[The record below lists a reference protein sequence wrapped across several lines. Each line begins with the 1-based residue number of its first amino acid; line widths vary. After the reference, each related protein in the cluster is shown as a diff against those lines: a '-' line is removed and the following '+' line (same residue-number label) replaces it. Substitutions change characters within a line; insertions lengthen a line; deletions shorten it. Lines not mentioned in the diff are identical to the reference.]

1 MKVITINKNNIIM
14 VTKTEMKQ
22 IDGIMKNITKIVDK
36 IRKRKVNLEKQLV
49 EELVLVIEDN
59 NIQTEEELI
68 MFLNEDPEL
77 KDIPIKILKQI
88 KNELPYLDT
97 DLIGYDGVIY
107 YHKQLR

>member
-1 MKVITINKNNIIM
+1 MATEIN
-14 VTKTEMKQ
+14 MKQ
-22 IDGIMKNITKIVDK
+22 LDGIMNNITKTVNK
-36 IRKRKVNLEKQLV
+36 IRKRKVELEKQLV
-49 EELVLVIEDN
+49 EELVWFIEDN
-59 NIQTEEELI
+59 DIQTEEELI

-77 KDIPIKILKQI
+77 KHLPIQIVKQI

>member
-1 MKVITINKNNIIM
+1 M

-22 IDGIMKNITKIVDK
+22 IDGIMNNITKTVNK
-36 IRKRKVNLEKQLV
+36 IRKRKVELERQLV
-49 EELVLVIEDN
+49 EELIWFIEDN
-59 NIQTEEELI
+59 NIETEEELI

-77 KDIPIKILKQI
+77 KGLPIQIVKQI

>member
-1 MKVITINKNNIIM
+1 M

-22 IDGIMKNITKIVDK
+22 LDGIMNNITKTVDK
-36 IRKRKVNLEKQLV
+36 IRKRKVELERQLV
-49 EELVLVIEDN
+49 EELIWFIEDN

-68 MFLNEDPEL
+68 MFLNEDPQL
-77 KDIPIKILKQI
+77 KGLPIQIIKQI

-97 DLIGYDGVIY
+97 DVIGYDGVIY

>member
-1 MKVITINKNNIIM
+1 M

-22 IDGIMKNITKIVDK
+22 IDGIMKNITKTVDK
-36 IRKRKVNLEKQLV
+36 IRKRKIELEKQLV
-49 EELVLVIEDN
+49 EELVWFIEDN
-59 NIQTEEELI
+59 NIETEEELI
-68 MFLNEDPEL
+68 MFLNEDPQL
-77 KDIPIKILKQI
+77 KGLPIQIVKQI

>member
-1 MKVITINKNNIIM
+1 MTTEIN
-14 VTKTEMKQ
+14 MKQ
-22 IDGIMKNITKIVDK
+22 SDQRMGNITKTVDK
-36 IRKRKVNLEKQLV
+36 IRKRKIELEKQLV
-49 EELVLVIEDN
+49 EELVWFIEDN

-77 KDIPIKILKQI
+77 KDLPIQIVKQI

>member
-1 MKVITINKNNIIM
+1 M
-14 VTKTEMKQ
+14 VTKTEMEQ
-22 IDGIMKNITKIVDK
+22 INGIMKNITKTVDK
-36 IRKRKVNLEKQLV
+36 IRKRKVELEKQLV
-49 EELVLVIEDN
+49 EELVWFIEDN
-59 NIQTEEELI
+59 NIETEEELI

-77 KDIPIKILKQI
+77 KGLPIQIIKQI

>member
-1 MKVITINKNNIIM
+1 MATEINM
-14 VTKTEMKQ
+14 REL
-22 IDGIMKNITKIVDK
+22 DGIMKNITKTVDK
-36 IRKRKVNLEKQLV
+36 IKKRKVELEKQLV
-49 EELVLVIEDN
+49 EELVWFIEDN

-77 KDIPIKILKQI
+77 KGLPIKIVKQI
-88 KNELPYLDT
+88 KNKLPYLDT

>member
-1 MKVITINKNNIIM
+1 MA
-14 VTKTEMKQ
+14 TKTEMKQ
-22 IDGIMKNITKIVDK
+22 IDGIMNDITKTVNK
-36 IRKRKVNLEKQLV
+36 IKKRKVELERQLV
-49 EELVLVIEDN
+49 EELVWYIEDN
-59 NIQTEEELI
+59 DIQTEEELI

-77 KDIPIKILKQI
+77 KGLPIQIVKQI

>member
-1 MKVITINKNNIIM
+1 M

-22 IDGIMKNITKIVDK
+22 IDGIMNNITKTVNK
-36 IRKRKVNLEKQLV
+36 IRKRKVELEKQLV
-49 EELVLVIEDN
+49 MELVWFIEDN

-77 KDIPIKILKQI
+77 KGLPIQIVKQI

>member
-1 MKVITINKNNIIM
+1 M

-22 IDGIMKNITKIVDK
+22 LDGIMNNITKTVNK
-36 IRKRKVNLEKQLV
+36 IRKRKVELERQLV
-49 EELVLVIEDN
+49 EELVWFIEDN

-68 MFLNEDPEL
+68 MFLNEDPQL
-77 KDIPIKILKQI
+77 KGLPIQIVKQI

-97 DLIGYDGVIY
+97 DLISYDGVIY

>member
-1 MKVITINKNNIIM
+1 M

-22 IDGIMKNITKIVDK
+22 IDGIMNNITKTVNK
-36 IRKRKVNLEKQLV
+36 IRKRKVELERQLV
-49 EELVLVIEDN
+49 VELVWFIEDN

-68 MFLNEDPEL
+68 MFLNEDEEL
-77 KDIPIKILKQI
+77 KGLPIQIVKQI

>member
-1 MKVITINKNNIIM
+1 MATEINM
-14 VTKTEMKQ
+14 REL
-22 IDGIMKNITKIVDK
+22 DGIMKNITKTVDK
-36 IRKRKVNLEKQLV
+36 VRKRKVELEKQLV
-49 EELVLVIEDN
+49 EELVWFIEDN
-59 NIQTEEELI
+59 EIQTEEELI

-77 KDIPIKILKQI
+77 KGLPIQIVKQI

>member
-1 MKVITINKNNIIM
+1 M

-22 IDGIMKNITKIVDK
+22 IDGIMNNITKTVNK
-36 IRKRKVNLEKQLV
+36 IRKRKLELERQLV
-49 EELVLVIEDN
+49 EELVWFIEDN

-77 KDIPIKILKQI
+77 KGLPIQIVKQI

>member
-1 MKVITINKNNIIM
+1 M

-22 IDGIMKNITKIVDK
+22 LDGIMTNITKTVNK
-36 IRKRKVNLEKQLV
+36 IRKRKVELEKQLV
-49 EELVLVIEDN
+49 EELVWFIEDN

-77 KDIPIKILKQI
+77 KGLPIQIVKQI

>member
-1 MKVITINKNNIIM
+1 M

-22 IDGIMKNITKIVDK
+22 IDGIMNNITKTVNK
-36 IRKRKVNLEKQLV
+36 IKKRKIELEKQLV
-49 EELVLVIEDN
+49 EQLVWFIEDN

-77 KDIPIKILKQI
+77 KGLPIQIVKQI
-88 KNELPYLDT
+88 KNELPYLDA

>member
-1 MKVITINKNNIIM
+1 M
-14 VTKTEMKQ
+14 VKRTEMKQ
-22 IDGIMKNITKIVDK
+22 LDGIMNNITKTVNK
-36 IRKRKVNLEKQLV
+36 IRKRKVELERQLV
-49 EELVLVIEDN
+49 IELVWFIEDN

-77 KDIPIKILKQI
+77 KGLPIQIVKQI

>member
-1 MKVITINKNNIIM
+1 MI
-14 VTKTEMKQ
+14 TKTEMKQ
-22 IDGIMKNITKIVDK
+22 LDGIMNNITKTVNK
-36 IRKRKVNLEKQLV
+36 IKKRKVELERQLV
-49 EELVLVIEDN
+49 MELVWFIEDN

-68 MFLNEDPEL
+68 MFLNEHPEL
-77 KDIPIKILKQI
+77 KGLPIQIVKQI

>member
-1 MKVITINKNNIIM
+1 MATEINM
-14 VTKTEMKQ
+14 REL
-22 IDGIMKNITKIVDK
+22 DGIMKNITKTVDK
-36 IRKRKVNLEKQLV
+36 IRKRKVELEKQLV
-49 EELVLVIEDN
+49 EELVWFIEDN
-59 NIQTEEELI
+59 DIQTEEELI

-77 KDIPIKILKQI
+77 KGLPIKIVKQI

>member
-1 MKVITINKNNIIM
+1 MATEINM
-14 VTKTEMKQ
+14 REL
-22 IDGIMKNITKIVDK
+22 DGIMNNITKTVNK
-36 IRKRKVNLEKQLV
+36 IRKRKVELERQLV
-49 EELVLVIEDN
+49 IELVWFIEDN

-77 KDIPIKILKQI
+77 KGHPIQIIKQI

>member
-1 MKVITINKNNIIM
+1 MATEINIKEIDQIM
-14 VTKTEMKQ
+14 
-22 IDGIMKNITKIVDK
+22 GNITKTVNK
-36 IRKRKVNLEKQLV
+36 IRKRKVELERQLV
-49 EELVLVIEDN
+49 VELVWFIEDN

-77 KDIPIKILKQI
+77 KDLPIQIVKQI

>member
-1 MKVITINKNNIIM
+1 M

-22 IDGIMKNITKIVDK
+22 IDGIMNNITKTVDK
-36 IRKRKVNLEKQLV
+36 IRKRKVELERQLV
-49 EELVLVIEDN
+49 KELVWFIKVN

-77 KDIPIKILKQI
+77 KGLPIQIVKQI

-97 DLIGYDGVIY
+97 DLISYDGVIY

>member
-1 MKVITINKNNIIM
+1 M

-22 IDGIMKNITKIVDK
+22 IDGIMNNITKTVNK
-36 IRKRKVNLEKQLV
+36 IKKRKIELERQLV
-49 EELVLVIEDN
+49 VELVWFIEDN

-77 KDIPIKILKQI
+77 KGLPIQIVKQI

>member
-1 MKVITINKNNIIM
+1 MATEINMEQLNQIM
-14 VTKTEMKQ
+14 
-22 IDGIMKNITKIVDK
+22 GNITKTVNK
-36 IRKRKVNLEKQLV
+36 IRKRKVELERQLV
-49 EELVLVIEDN
+49 IELVWFIEDN

-77 KDIPIKILKQI
+77 KGLPIQIVKQV

-97 DLIGYDGVIY
+97 DLIGYNGVIY

>member
-1 MKVITINKNNIIM
+1 M
-14 VTKTEMKQ
+14 VTKTEMEQ
-22 IDGIMKNITKIVDK
+22 IDGIMNNITKTVNK
-36 IRKRKVNLEKQLV
+36 IRKRKVELERQLV
-49 EELVLVIEDN
+49 EELVWFIDNN

-77 KDIPIKILKQI
+77 KGLPIQIVKQI

>member
-1 MKVITINKNNIIM
+1 MI
-14 VTKTEMKQ
+14 TKTEMKQ
-22 IDGIMKNITKIVDK
+22 LDGIMKNITKTVDK
-36 IRKRKVNLEKQLV
+36 IKKRKVELEKQLV
-49 EELVLVIEDN
+49 EELVWFIEDN

-77 KDIPIKILKQI
+77 KGLPIKIVKQL

-97 DLIGYDGVIY
+97 DVIGYDGVIY